1 MIGIYKITS
10 PSGRVYIGQSVEC
23 ETRWKQYIH
32 TGVKQTKLYRS
43 FEKYGKDLH
52 TFEIIEECSAE
63 NLNTRER
70 YWQDFYNVLEEGLNC
85 RLTATGDKTGKMSKE
100 SIEKRSATKRELGQK
115 PPNWQGKKQSDS
127 HIKNRVANRPDD
139 MGERISKSKKG
150 KSSGH
155 LGSIWA
161 NNGKVNT
168 KIFTENIP
176 EGFVKGRIKW
186 KKI

>member
-10 PSGRVYIGQSVEC
+10 PSGRIYIGQSVEC

-32 TGVKQTKLYRS
+32 TGVRQTKLYRS
-43 FEKYGKDLH
+43 FEKHGKDLH
-52 TFEIIEECSAE
+52 TFEVIEECSVE
-63 NLNTRER
+63 DLNTRER

-127 HIKNRVANRPDD
+127 HIQKRVGNRPTN
-139 MGERISKSKKG
+139 MGERISLSKKG
-150 KSSGH
+150 KPSGH
-155 LGSIWA
+155 LGSIWI
-161 NNGKVNT
+161 NNGKENT
-168 KIFTENIP
+168 KHISGTIP
-176 EGFVKGRIKW
+176 EGFVRGRIS
-186 KKI
+186 KKS